1 MDERLKILLGSEDII
16 ARDNEDLYININL
29 NRSFFEYKREKYD
42 NDFDLAKQFD
52 KERNLSRN
60 FRIYGIVDSNVI
72 DTNNLSIK
80 AYYDSGT
87 TKLASQTSTTSMN
100 FNSSINVFNKKKGK
114 YYISL
119 DNYSGSS
126 VYLKIQSNNNNIAT
140 QIFEQKL
147 VFDDFDGVFIPY
159 GTETVEVDDNLNTIE
174 INNNFPFFYNKH
186 WVKKNI
192 SLQET
197 KYPIINFSGSSSTI
211 YEGQTAK
218 IVVYLDKPSPF
229 GNEKVDFLF
238 SGGSADASS
247 DILVSL
253 ASNPSVTFSNTF
265 QISFSPG
272 QKSKVVNVLGSPD
285 LLVETLENYKF
296 GLVNFLKVKSGTSL
310 NYEVQIENSLPRQY
324 AIYELSNLFENRTP
338 FLGSTAVTSSAIVY
352 PTPSIMRN
360 GLYYNGLVNE
370 FYPIDEVNVDIQNLS
385 NSTTLLPF
393 DSNLGNQEEIV
404 WSSGEIK
411 SFIIKPTYSSSI
423 LNEVSIYLP
432 PSLNRT
438 IDTSALNGL
447 SDAVTLQDLQSSLN
461 FVLGSISING
471 FKMPFTNASYQYYPN
486 IIPPYGT
493 STSYEA
499 FKLMLN
505 GGPLDIYNINELYK
519 PFTISVDDSSYTIKL
534 KAKSPGV
541 RLDVNTNVD
550 KSQLSVATATT
561 ITAYSYPTQNPFV
574 FKLLGNES
582 NGDVAKYKITFLKR
596 GYKTLSTNSAAAT
609 SVAGQMNYLTTCLD
623 GVLHNWDDQNNRPIA
638 FSGNPLQ
645 GNFLGNKYFLNKG
658 KIYYPGLPMLG
669 TSSSFSINMTK
680 YGTISELGATWNPNP
695 INVIERTDIEISNQS
710 ASQVSLLKINTPA
723 PSSSPIITTA
733 DTNFYSFDYRNNTA
747 GSYTTFYWNGA
758 NNANL
763 ITNGGSSLKISGSTA
778 PRDSPG
784 LKYEL
789 DQGIILGSAV
799 IPAGPIDINYP
810 GYNTYEMP
818 SAKFYSPYYPTTS
831 TNNYT
836 YFQSSG
842 TLEIL
847 FSAKSPGIP
856 FEIKHIVN
864 NNVSAE
870 IVNMPVVYNEKNGV
884 TKNPYNNKMGGFS
897 LTTP

>member
-1 MDERLKILLGSEDII
+1 MDERLKILLGSEDIV

-140 QIFEQKL
+140 QVFEQKL

-238 SGGSADASS
+238 LGGSADASS

-285 LLVETLENYKF
+285 FLVETLENYKF
-296 GLVNFLKVKSGTSL
+296 GLGNFLKVKSGTSL

-338 FLGSTAVTSSAIVY
+338 FLGLTAVTNSSTFY
-352 PTPSIMRN
+352 PTPSIIRN
-360 GLYYNGLVNE
+360 GLHYNGLVNE
-370 FYPIDEVNVDIQNLS
+370 FYPIDEVNVEIENLS
-385 NSTTLLPF
+385 NSTSLLPF
-393 DSNLGNQEEIV
+393 DSNLGNQEEAV
-404 WSSGEIK
+404 WSPGEIK
-411 SFIIKPTYSSSI
+411 YFTIKPEYSSSV

-438 IDTSALNGL
+438 VDTSAQNGT
-447 SDAVTLQDLQSSLN
+447 SDVVTLQDLQSSLN
-461 FVLGSISING
+461 LVLGSISING
-471 FKMPFTNASYQYYPN
+471 FDLPFSNESYQYYPN
-486 IIPPYGT
+486 IMPPNGI

-505 GGPLDIYNINELYK
+505 NGSLDVYANNNLYK
-519 PFTISVDDSSYTIKL
+519 PFTIITDDSNYTIKL
-534 KAKSPGV
+534 KAKSSGV
-541 RLDVNTNVD
+541 RLDVNTNIEN
-550 KSQLSVATATT
+550 SQLSVATATT

-582 NGDVAKYKITFLKR
+582 NGDVANYKITFRKS
-596 GYKTLSTNSAAAT
+596 GYKALAANSIAST
-609 SVAGQMNYLTTCLD
+609 SVVGQMNYLITCLD
-623 GVLHNWDDQNNRPIA
+623 NVLHNWDVQNNRPIA
-638 FSGNPLQ
+638 FSGNPIQ
-645 GNFLGNKYFLNKG
+645 GDFLNNKYFLNKG
-658 KIYYPGLPMLG
+658 KVYYQGLVMLG
-669 TSSSFSINMTK
+669 TSSGFGTNLTA
-680 YGTISELGATWNPNP
+680 YGTQSEFGATWNPNP
-695 INVIERTDIEISNQS
+695 INVIERTDVEISNQS

-723 PSSSPIITTA
+723 PSSSPVITTA
-733 DTNFYSFDYRNNTA
+733 DTNFYSFDYRNGTTD
-747 GSYTTFYWNGA
+747 SYSTFYWNGA

-778 PRDSPG
+778 PRNSPG
-784 LKYEL
+784 LKYEI
-789 DQGIILGSAV
+789 DQGIILGSQV
-799 IPAGPIDINYP
+799 IPVGPVDVTYP

-818 SAKFYSPYYPTTS
+818 SAKFYSPYYPTTNA
-831 TNNYT
+831 NNNVS
-836 YFQSSG
+836 FQNNG
-842 TLEIL
+842 TFEIL
-847 FSAKSPGIP
+847 LSAKSPGIP
-856 FEIKHIVN
+856 FTIKNIVN
-864 NNVSAE
+864 NNPNAE
-870 IVNMPVVYNEKNGV
+870 IVVMPVIYDEKNGV
-884 TKNPYNNKMGGFS
+884 TSNPYNNKMGGFS